1 MKSTLVKVLVVVLAL
16 AMVLPMVV
24 ACKKDDN
31 GGNTTTTAG
40 AGSNPTSPD
49 NTNPVPTVK
58 PWDDGK
64 TYTYRMG
71 PSSLPTTWNV
81 HTYQSNDATY
91 ILDYTSDALYG
102 FEYNK
107 DFTGYEIVPAM
118 ASAFPTDVTSQFIG
132 HYGIV
137 EGDKNKAWQIPLKD
151 GLTFDNG
158 EKLDAKSFVDSM
170 KLLLDPR
177 ASNFRADNVY
187 ASGNLKIVGAEDYVK
202 QGSYAYSEFV
212 SAAYG
217 DDEYVDPAKFTTT
230 DDGYLQYNGKDVVL
244 NLSDGGNWGSNGL
257 DDYNGAGY
265 LVAVADAF
273 AKLDA
278 AADDDR
284 CVKLNAEL
292 LKAAQDC
299 IAVLHGYASAD
310 EYAAA
315 TKDTKDGVN
324 YAYVEVEEMLVL
336 GGTWPVVAY
345 EDTVGFF
352 QGEGNSIVVVLKN
365 AMEDN
370 FYLRYELCTN
380 FFLVYAPLYESLIN
394 VTEDGVYTNSYGT
407 SVDTFVG
414 FGPYKLTSYIDGSA
428 ITLERNTGWRG
439 YSDADYIP
447 GTYQTDAVSYKQ
459 VDDEATRLEMFLAGQ
474 LDSYGL
480 QADDMETY
488 GSSDYTYYTD
498 SESTW
503 YLVMNPDMDNLVELQ
518 KAATPATAGNTVIKT
533 VLTIQE
539 FRQALSYSINRQNYN
554 QTLSP
559 TSGIAKALLSS
570 MIVADPESGLT
581 YRSLDQA
588 KDAILKFWGLAD
600 QWGEGKKYADRDAA
614 IDSITGYDPDG
625 AKALFNTAYDKAVAQ
640 GLISED
646 LVASGK
652 WEVQIT
658 IGIPK
663 AVKYYNDGSE
673 VLKGFWTEA
682 AKGTKFEGHITCT
695 NSQELGSSGF
705 GEYLRT
711 GQVDLLFGVGYG
723 GSMFDPYSM
732 MDCFTGSLQY
742 DPFTDKAAI
751 ECDVYFDPSYV
762 KDEKLAG
769 KTLRASLYDWVSEAC
784 MGNEITAVVVDKD
797 GNATKE
803 SVTLS
808 AGTSDAPETRITIL
822 AAAEGKILTLANVF
836 PLSTDATASLRCMRV
851 KYKTEDYVVGMGRGG
866 IEWYTYAMD
875 DTEFAEYVNSQG
887 GKLDY
892 T

>member
-1 MKSTLVKVLVVVLAL
+1 MKSTLVKVLVVVMAL

-24 ACKKDDN
+24 ACKKDN
-31 GGNTTTTAG
+31 GGTTTTASG
-40 AGSNPTSPD
+40 M
-49 NTNPVPTVK
+49 NTTDPAAAVK
-58 PWDDGK
+58 PWEDGK

-71 PSSLPTTWNV
+71 PSSLPTTWNI

-91 ILDYTSDALYG
+91 ILDYTSDALYT
-102 FEYNK
+102 FEYND
-107 DFTGYEIVPAM
+107 DFTGYKIVPAM
-118 ASAFPTDVTSQFIG
+118 ASDFPTDVTSKYVG
-132 HYGIV
+132 KYGIV
-137 EGDKNKAWQIPLKD
+137 DGDTNKAWSIPLKS
-151 GLTFDNG
+151 GMTFDNG
-158 EKLDAKSFVDSM
+158 EPLNVESFVASM

-187 ASGNLKIVGAEDYVK
+187 ASGSLKIVGAENYVK

-212 SAAYG
+212 SSDYG
-217 DDEYVDPAKFTTT
+217 DNEYVDPAKFTTT
-230 DDGYLQYNGKDVVL
+230 DDGYLQYNGKDVTL
-244 NLSDGGNWGSNGL
+244 DLSSGGNWGSYGM
-257 DDYNGAGY
+257 DTYNGAGY
-265 LVAVADAF
+265 LDDVAEAY
-273 AKLDA
+273 AKLDK

-299 IAVLHGYASAD
+299 IACLQGFTSVED
-310 EYAAA
+310 YAAETTA
-315 TKDTKDGVN
+315 TKDGVN
-324 YAYVEVEEMLVL
+324 YAYVEIEEMLVL
-336 GGTWPVVAY
+336 GMTYPKVSY

-352 QGEGNSIVVVLKN
+352 ADGDNLVIVLKN
-365 AMEDN
+365 AMADN
-370 FYLRYELCTN
+370 FYLRYELCSS
-380 FFLVYAPLYESLIN
+380 FFLVYAPLYESLIT
-394 VTEDGVYTNSYGT
+394 VTEDGVYSNSYGT

-414 FGPYKLTSYIDGSA
+414 FGPYKLTSYIEGSE
-428 ITLERNTGWRG
+428 ITLERNLKWRG
-439 YSDADYIP
+439 YSDADYIA

-459 VDDEATRLEMFLAGQ
+459 IDDEATRLEMFLAGQ

-480 QADDMETY
+480 QTDDMETY

-503 YLVMNPDMDNLVELQ
+503 YLVMNPDMDNLTELQ
-518 KAATPATAGNTVIKT
+518 KNATPETAGNTVIKT
-533 VLTIQE
+533 VLTIEE
-539 FRQALSYSINRQNYN
+539 FRQALSYSINRQKYN
-554 QTLSP
+554 ATLSP

-588 KDAILKFWGLAD
+588 KDAILKFWGLSD
-600 QWGEGKKYADRDAA
+600 QWGEGKKYATRDEA

-625 AKALFNTAYDKAVAQ
+625 AKALFNTAYEKAVAQ

-646 LVASGK
+646 LVNSGK
-652 WEVQIT
+652 WEVQIV

-663 AVKYYNDGSE
+663 AVTYYNNGSE
-673 VLKGFWTEA
+673 VLKSFWTEA
-682 AKGTKFEGHITCT
+682 AKGTKFEGHITCV

-732 MDCFTGSLQY
+732 LDCFTGSLQY
-742 DPFTDKAAI
+742 DPLTDKSAI
-751 ECDVYFDPSYV
+751 TCDVYFDPSYV

-769 KTLRASLYDWVSEAC
+769 KTLRASLYDWVSVAC
-784 MGNEITAVVVDKD
+784 QGDEITAFVVDAN
-797 GNATKE
+797 GEATKDT
-803 SVTLS
+803 VKLT
-808 AGTSDAPETRITIL
+808 AGTSDDPETRITIL
-822 AAAEGKILTLANVF
+822 ATAEGKILTIANVF
-836 PLSTDATASLRCMRV
+836 PLSTDASASLRCMRV
-851 KYKTEDYVVGMGRGG
+851 NYKTEDYVVGMGRGG

-875 DTEFAEYVNSQG
+875 DAEFAEYVKSQG